1 MDLSQAAAGSKNGS
15 EILCIQLMGAKKG
28 QKTLEPV
35 EDQPDECQDGGR
47 GIVVQ
52 SWRKRV
58 LQERQSILCTNLT
71 CKLACEKIYKG
82 TLENG
87 ECISYEILSKV
98 CVTIDLE
105 ESSPNSTIVFTG
117 GCFGDENSP
126 TLYTRANSS
135 ETYNLT
141 DIFSLEL
148 RYAYDPYTS
157 VAGEDQ
163 DLGRDLEYVALLSY
177 IFLGIAVT
185 LFLIVLFLRC
195 WLS

>member
-1 MDLSQAAAGSKNGS
+1 M
-15 EILCIQLMGAKKG
+15 
-28 QKTLEPV
+28 V
-35 EDQPDECQDGGR
+35 EEQPDECQERGR

-52 SWRKRV
+52 TWRRKV

-71 CKLACEKIYKG
+71 CKLSCEKIYKG

-87 ECISYEILSKV
+87 ECISYEILNKV
-98 CVTIDLE
+98 CVTVDLE
-105 ESSPNSTIVFTG
+105 DSSINSTIVFTG

-126 TLYTRANSS
+126 TLYTRANSN
-135 ETYNLT
+135 ETYNLA

-148 RYAYDPYTS
+148 RYVYDPYTS

-177 IFLGIAVT
+177 IFLGIALT
-185 LFLIVLFLRC
+185 LFLTVLFLRC
-195 WLS
+195 WLSKKH